1 MHANW
6 EIYYFR
12 CLKEI
17 YYGNKSPS
25 CKLIYWSSFQFFLQQ
40 LYWHF
45 ATTLNKAFELP
56 DPGSMFYNYLLSFIV
71 ATFGV
76 VYVWLAL
83 QKVINRPLLTLS
95 AIGKFGIFLIS
106 LFCWTNDTIS
116 FRAFFR
122 YQLVTL
128 FSAAFFLVALFS
140 KRVVSFDSISCQL
153 IHAVLTDSNLHSDIP
168 IQSALNIKHIQ

>member
-1 MHANW
+1 M
-6 EIYYFR
+6 EIKALRVSLYIGALF
-12 CLKEI
+12 
-17 YYGNKSPS
+17 N
-25 CKLIYWSSFQFFLQQ
+25 FFAAVILA
-40 LYWHF
+40 F
-45 ATTLNKAFELP
+45 ATTLGKAFELP

-116 FRAFFR
+116 FRAFSVSVGDLIFSCIFFWW
-122 YQLVTL
+122 L
-128 FSAAFFLVALFS
+128 FSA
-140 KRVVSFDSISCQL
+140 KE
-153 IHAVLTDSNLHSDIP
+153 
-168 IQSALNIKHIQ
+168 